1 MSNQETV
8 EQQIQRLGATTAP
21 RITPAAIEAN
31 IVSAHYFT
39 ALQGARMAAL
49 DAADDMGDVRHLGQP
64 HAPELGLLTICV
76 LVLRNGFTVVGK
88 AGVASPENFNAE
100 IGRRV
105 AREDAVDQ
113 LWPLMGYALRDEIA
127 RDRWAQHI
135 AMEAAAHR
143 AENPPPFGGVPGSLV
158 AGCPHDA
165 DSRALD
171 NLGAHEQRAPL
182 EDSDTAGFGSEEYK
196 LARVVSPTP
205 TPTPPEPVPEPPK

>member
-143 AENPPPFGGVPGSLV
+143 AENPPPFGGVVGL
-158 AGCPHDA
+158 GINDTLQCGHE
-165 DSRALD
+165 